1 MRRVLSAA
9 VLTGFALSSA
19 RLFAVVTVTKVATP
33 AAVSAGDTATFT
45 YIVQNPGTIATG
57 VSLTDTLPAGVSW
70 TDDSAS
76 CSVNPTTRLLS
87 CSFGTLPMGA
97 ALSFTV
103 SGLTDFADCG
113 TLSSTATVTASTG
126 GSQSTA
132 GVVVLCPDV
141 RGTVMPDSLA
151 PGQPFAVTVAVRNA
165 GLGIARS
172 VHVTHPLARADISW
186 TLSPPDA
193 LCSVGMTSVSC
204 DLGDLAPGT
213 GHSMR
218 VVAEIDTSS
227 VCGNFESDLLF
238 SVANEPSCCATV
250 AVPLSIRKT
259 GDADRSCTIDVL
271 DAFYLINFLFASGSA
286 P

>member
-1 MRRVLSAA
+1 MTRVLAVAA
-9 VLTGFALSSA
+9 LAGVALSGA
-19 RLFAVVTVTKVATP
+19 QLFAAVTVTKIGSP

-45 YIVQNPGTIATG
+45 YIVQNPGTTAGNVT
-57 VSLTDTLPAGVSW
+57 LTDTLPAGVSW
-70 TDDSAS
+70 TDDSNS
-76 CSVNPTTRLLS
+76 CSVDAGTRLLS

-113 TLSSTATVTASTG
+113 TLSSTATITSTTG
-126 GSQSTA
+126 GTQSTA

-141 RGTVMPDSLA
+141 RGTIEPDSLA
-151 PGQPFAVTVAVRNA
+151 PGQPFAVTIAVRNA

-172 VHVTHPLARADISW
+172 VHVTHPYARADLSW

-193 LCSVGMTSVSC
+193 LCSIGMTSVVC
-204 DLGDLAPGT
+204 NLGDIGPGV

-218 VVAEIDTSS
+218 IVADVGTSS
-227 VCGNFESDLLF
+227 VCGNFETDLLF
-238 SVANEPSCCATV
+238 SVANEPSCCATLG
-250 AVPLSIRKT
+250 VPLSIRKT
-259 GDADRSCTIDVL
+259 GDADRNCTVAVADV
-271 DAFYLINFLFASGSA
+271 FYLINFLFAGGSA